1 MRCRAPCN
9 APFALL
15 SVAALL
21 AAGLVRGQGAGADAE
36 QRGAEVLVLGS
47 GGLVGRTLVKWL
59 EERDFTVH
67 HVRNRRHIDLRVPGA
82 LDIFNSTKLSYV
94 FFLACEVGGSK
105 FIENSARDLQI
116 GIIESNIRM
125 YQVVFPW
132 LAARKIPFVFTS
144 SYLQGTANPYGV
156 IKRLG
161 EQWIHNLGTEE
172 AGLGRTLRLWNV
184 YGAEN
189 VGLKSHVL
197 SDWSEQCVR
206 QGYATARTDG
216 REERQFI
223 HALDVAEALGAAMQ
237 HHASLPPES
246 DVSTGTWNDMR
257 VLAGDLLDA
266 SKDVL
271 GVACKVQFSEVPAG
285 HRERLSPIFEG
296 NLHRVWK
303 AGISLKMG
311 CKLLLEEYRM
321 RKEVCQRRA
330 AAGGG
335 HEGARERGKHA
346 SGRGNEAPI
355 EGLEM
360 DCGEQA
366 PEDQDAAARSELR

>member
-1 MRCRAPCN
+1 MRCR

-21 AAGLVRGQGAGADAE
+21 AAGLARGQDSRADAE
-36 QRGAEVLVLGS
+36 KRSAEVLVLGS

-59 EERDFTVH
+59 DERGFTVH

-82 LDIFNSTKLSYV
+82 LDVFNTTKLSYV

-237 HHASLPPES
+237 HHTSLPLES
-246 DVSTGTWNDMR
+246 DVSTGIWNDMH

-266 SKDVL
+266 SKQVL
-271 GVACKVQFSEVPAG
+271 GVACKVRFSEVPAG

-296 NLHRVWK
+296 RLHDVWK

-311 CKLLLEEYRM
+311 CKLLLEEYKM

-330 AAGGG
+330 AGGG
-335 HEGARERGKHA
+335 GGGGRKGAEERTR
-346 SGRGNEAPI
+346 GRGAEPAI
-355 EGLEM
+355 ERPEI
-360 DCGEQA
+360 DCGEET
-366 PEDQDAAARSELR
+366 PGDQLPAARSELR

>member
-1 MRCRAPCN
+1 M
-9 APFALL
+9 LL
-15 SVAALL
+15 SIAAL
-21 AAGLVRGQGAGADAE
+21 AVGCCAVRGDGGAAVGPAGGN
-36 QRGAEVLVLGS
+36 GAEVLVLGS

-59 EERDFTVH
+59 EERDVIVH
-67 HVRNRRHIDLRVPGA
+67 HVRNRRHIDLRIPGA
-82 LDIFNSTKLSYV
+82 LDVFNATNLSYV

-161 EQWIHNLGTEE
+161 EQWIHNLGAEE

-223 HALDVAEALGAAMQ
+223 HAIDVAAALGAAML
-237 HHASLPPES
+237 HHASLPLES
-246 DVSTGTWNDMR
+246 DVSTGIWNDMH

-266 SKDVL
+266 SKDAL
-271 GVACKVQFSEVPAG
+271 GAPCEVRFSSAPAG
-285 HRERLSPIFEG
+285 YRERLSPVFEG
-296 NLHRVWK
+296 HLHRVWK
-303 AGISLKMG
+303 TNITLKMG
-311 CKLLLEEYRM
+311 CKLLLEEYKM
-321 RKEVCQRRA
+321 RQEVCQRRA
-330 AAGGG
+330 AGAAKEVGLGGQEDAREGGG
-335 HEGARERGKHA
+335 GASSSAIAFPE
-346 SGRGNEAPI
+346 I
-355 EGLEM
+355 
-360 DCGEQA
+360 DCGE
-366 PEDQDAAARSELR
+366 EVKGKDQDARSEL